1 MPTSRLDADNTYLN
15 ILMEPLAVC
24 KQYRPKFGHGSGLTL
39 AEYQTL
45 YQSDPFYTWFGLD
58 SPLLYAAHKAS
69 GGMTSLYR
77 QIGIGCQRLIQRIIM
92 DTLGHT
98 VEQSTWSY
106 QATKRDG
113 KVQTLSLDG
122 RILIDAVSD
131 QARRPVLKQWLRTAS
146 KATGTTNDVRR
157 ILKGAVF
164 EVRQGYKSKDSKR
177 QNADLANAASAYA
190 EAYLPVLL
198 MLSMQI
204 DDDIAYRYTNAR
216 WLILR
221 GTTTGTALTSTYV
234 FCRDELGYD
243 LAGFFERNSQPLK
256 QEVEAILEKLLT

>member
-1 MPTSRLDADNTYLN
+1 MQKTIQSADEVYLK
-15 ILMEPLAVC
+15 ILMEPLSIC
-24 KQYRPKFGHGSGLTL
+24 KQYRPKFGHGAGLTL
-39 AEYQTL
+39 AEYQAM
-45 YQSDPFYTWFGLD
+45 YQSDPFYAWFGLD

-92 DTLGHT
+92 DTLGLNA
-98 VEQSTWSY
+98 EQSTWSY
-106 QATKRDG
+106 QTTKRDG
-113 KVQTLSLDG
+113 KTQTLSLDS
-122 RILIDAVSD
+122 RILIDAVPD
-131 QARRPVLKQWLRTAS
+131 RARRPALKQWLRAAS
-146 KATGTTNDVRR
+146 KATGTSTDVRR
-157 ILKGAVF
+157 ILKGPVF

-177 QNADLANAASAYA
+177 QNADLANAATAYA

-198 MLSMQI
+198 MLSTQV

-221 GTTTGTALTSTYV
+221 GTTTGSVLTSTYA

-243 LAGFFERNSQPLK
+243 LAGFFQRNSTSLK
-256 QEVEAILEKLLT
+256 QEVEAILKKLLT